1 MTILCNLSII
11 LRKEC
16 KLSIIIVNYNH
27 SLKLLLKV
35 IELDS
40 KNSVAFFQ
48 LSLLYRDLNL
58 SNDHYSFLARSLEI
72 EPDNILY
79 LIELGV
85 I

>member
-1 MTILCNLSII
+1 

-58 SNDHYSFLARSLEI
+58 YNDHYSFLARSLEI

-85 I
+85 IC